1 MMMKEKNSA
10 CEDVFTLEDMAVA
23 LEEDLRSSRINDIL
37 IAMIA
42 IGLTAI
48 GLTAIGMLLVLA

>member
-10 CEDVFTLEDMAVA
+10 CEDVFTMEDMAVA

-37 IAMIA
+37 LAMI
-42 IGLTAI
+42 AI

>member
-23 LEEDLRSSRINDIL
+23 LEEDLRSSRLNDIL

-48 GLTAIGMLLVLA
+48 GMLLVLV

>member
-10 CEDVFTLEDMAVA
+10 CEDVFTLED
-23 LEEDLRSSRINDIL
+23 I
-37 IAMIA
+37 
-42 IGLTAI
+42 AI